1 MLDQR
6 QIRVVSLQ
14 DVIRFFERSGPG
26 IKLYFPVQSA
36 PGWTGNTI
44 LANASVGRGAL
55 VELSFGIDI
64 VQRYQRPFR
73 ISYALRPGPR
83 RPILAATSGSESA
96 GAQGPPRLPRLEVV
110 AHGVL
115 HFSVEET
122 VKQGHGESLGREE
135 HGPDTLEDDF

>member
-73 ISYALRPGPR
+73 ISDNQH
-83 RPILAATSGSESA
+83 ATCIM
-96 GAQGPPRLPRLEVV
+96 
-110 AHGVL
+110 
-115 HFSVEET
+115 
-122 VKQGHGESLGREE
+122 
-135 HGPDTLEDDF
+135 D